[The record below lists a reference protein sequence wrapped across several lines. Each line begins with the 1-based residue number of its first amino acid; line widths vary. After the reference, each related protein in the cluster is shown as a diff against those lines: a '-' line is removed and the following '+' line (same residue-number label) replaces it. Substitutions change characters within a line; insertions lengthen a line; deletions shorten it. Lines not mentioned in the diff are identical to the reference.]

1 MAADV
6 PQNPSDFQLVLDS
19 QTNFLQS
26 ARHKLVK
33 RFAAPILNEIDPAD
47 SRKTAEL
54 DTNDVDKYYNLI
66 RPTAAD
72 KEYYELIHLTKS
84 ERMPKDLSFDNHYK
98 LDHNQLTSNSSG
110 SLLTAEQISPTK
122 FSSSMTAPT
131 AIPNRPR
138 QNQNPDIQDIITGIV
153 KLLNGNVNV
162 HANTQPPQPPPSRRP
177 FTTRI
182 NNRGPP
188 RISEA
193 QPLPNDFIDQQQQQ
207 QILQQT
213 IRPPPYPFDRPEP
226 IRPFINGVPI
236 PEQIVPSMQQNYRPG
251 FVSQNRPPWQR
262 PRPRPPIS
270 GNRRPGMP
278 YKTYPGVPPP
288 GYPPPQN
295 EYPSA
300 MYDSDPHYHTNA
312 VSAAAAAAVAP
323 PDADTYDAAPEDEL
337 TESEDESTTTEVIR
351 TTTNEVPTKE
361 ELYKKKDKNK
371 MTEKKPIP
379 QAEEIQ
385 PTMTTAHFITT
396 EPSTSAID
404 QSAYM
409 SSDHVEP
416 SAILESSIEDVAFPS
431 IPTSSTPQL
440 VTTETPS
447 ETELIQH
454 THIQSTSTTTS
465 TAHTTSFGSVNHL
478 KPTNQLPATGYN
490 DKPYKPRPGV
500 VLDDPEFKPG
510 GGAYKKTQTHIITSS
525 PVHPPGYGEIFD
537 VTLSAV
543 QGPGGGE
550 KAHTTI
556 NVKPFDTSGYGD
568 NDIIVAPTEN
578 DGYVSIDGK
587 RSYIKLFDESTDGVP
602 TPSSSVQATSSAI
615 QPTSV
620 VRIFVVISW
629 GVVENKCVVFVV
641 LLGCT
646 RNHWNRLCCGR
657 N

>member
-6 PQNPSDFQLVLDS
+6 PQNPSDFQLVLVS

-26 ARHKLVK
+26 PQHNTTQHKPVK
-33 RFAAPILNEIDPAD
+33 RFAAPILNEIDSANT
-47 SRKTAEL
+47 RKTADL

-72 KEYYELIHLTKS
+72 KEYYELINLTKS
-84 ERMPKDLSFDNHYK
+84 ERMPKDLSFENHYK
-98 LDHNQLTSNSSG
+98 LDHNQLISNSSG

-122 FSSSMTAPT
+122 FPSSMMAST

-153 KLLNGNVNV
+153 KLLGNVNV
-162 HANTQPPQPPPSRRP
+162 HANTQQPQPPPSRRP

-278 YKTYPGVPPP
+278 YKTYPGIPPPP

-295 EYPSA
+295 EYPPA
-300 MYDSDPHYHTNA
+300 TYESDPHYHTNA
-312 VSAAAAAAVAP
+312 VNGAAVP
-323 PDADTYDAAPEDEL
+323 PETDTYDVGPEEEL
-337 TESEDESTTTEVIR
+337 TEPEEESTTTEAVK
-351 TTTNEVPTKE
+351 TTTNGVPAKD

-379 QAEEIQ
+379 QSEEIQ
-385 PTMTTAHFITT
+385 PTMTTAHYITI
-396 EPSTSAID
+396 EPSKPELEMPVTW
-404 QSAYM
+404 
-409 SSDHVEP
+409 SSDIVEP

-431 IPTSSTPQL
+431 AATSSTPQL
-440 VTTETPS
+440 VATETQT
-447 ETELIQH
+447 ETEIILH
-454 THIQSTSTTTS
+454 THIQSSSTKTTS
-465 TAHTTSFGSVNHL
+465 THGTPVASVNHL
-478 KPTNQLPATGYN
+478 KPTNQLPTSGYN

-510 GGAYKKTQTHIITSS
+510 GGAYKKPQIITSS

-537 VTLSAV
+537 VTLQAV

-550 KAHTTI
+550 KVHKTI
-556 NVKPFDTSGYGD
+556 NVRPYDTSGYGD

-602 TPSSSVQATSSAI
+602 APSPSVQATSSAI
-615 QPTSV
+615 QPTTV
-620 VRIFVVISW
+620 VR
-629 GVVENKCVVFVV
+629 E
-641 LLGCT
+641 LG
-646 RNHWNRLCCGR
+646 
-657 N
+657 